1 MSGRAKSQILMRGGE
16 ILDNCIK
23 ILIADAS
30 QSYAAELAGY
40 LKTCSSFDI
49 VGVAND
55 GEKALELVRS
65 EKPNVLILDLML
77 PKLDGISVLKA
88 ASALPKPPLGLV
100 LTSAMTSFAA
110 QAAEQY
116 GARYFLSK
124 PCKLKTI
131 SDRVNDIVIAEHVAH
146 GTRFLS
152 ESVEELVTSMIHD
165 IGVPAHVKGYQYL
178 RESILMAVDDMEV
191 MRAITKILYPQVARK
206 FHSTSSRV
214 ERAIRHAIELAWE
227 RGDEEMLQKFFGCTI
242 SNARGKPTNAE
253 FIALFADKVRLQ
265 IKAAHPY

>member
-1 MSGRAKSQILMRGGE
+1 M
-16 ILDNCIK
+16 DNCIK
-23 ILIADAS
+23 ILIAEAS

-40 LKTCSSFDI
+40 LKDCTSFDV

-55 GEKALELVRS
+55 GEQAVELLRT
-65 EKPNVLILDLML
+65 ENPNVIILDLML
-77 PKLDGISVLKA
+77 PKVDGISVLKA
-88 ASALPKPPLGLV
+88 ANALPKPPLGLV
-100 LTSAMTSFAA
+100 LTNAMTGFAA
-110 QAAEQY
+110 HTAEQY

-124 PCKLKTI
+124 PCKLKTVA
-131 SDRVNDIVIAEHVAH
+131 DRVNDIVIAEHVAN

-152 ESVEELVTSMIHD
+152 ESVEALVTSMIHD
-165 IGVPAHVKGYQYL
+165 IGIPAHVKGYQYL

-191 MRAITKILYPQVARK
+191 MSAITKILYPQVARK

-227 RGDEEMLQKFFGCTI
+227 RGDEEMLQRFFGCTV

-265 IKAAHPY
+265 VKSAQKH